1 MSFSMCALPEI
12 LILLKPSVLSMRSPQ
27 ARIVSFDTFAW
38 PMAESMPCSAVHK
51 SSSLVSSAPSLVVI
65 WTLPSILM
73 SFVSLSY
80 EPWSALTSA
89 ERPSFW

>member
-38 PMAESMPCSAVHK
+38 PMAES
-51 SSSLVSSAPSLVVI
+51 SS
-65 WTLPSILM
+65 
-73 SFVSLSY
+73 
-80 EPWSALTSA
+80 
-89 ERPSFW
+89 